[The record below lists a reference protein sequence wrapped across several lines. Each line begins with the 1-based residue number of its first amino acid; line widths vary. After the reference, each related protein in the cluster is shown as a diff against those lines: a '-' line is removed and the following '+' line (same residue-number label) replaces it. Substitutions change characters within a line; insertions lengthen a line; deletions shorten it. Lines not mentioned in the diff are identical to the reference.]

1 MLRRKHV
8 TEQGGLLRRDTI
20 TQAERRKQN
29 LGKRSKMDGAL
40 PAIEAVDGC
49 RSMAR
54 RDVARRSRQ
63 TSTCASTPTPRLET
77 SRKIHLRSR
86 LKNSIL
92 TAATPSSATVSDFSN
107 RGGLFLVG
115 RGARYAAPVN
125 FGAPDTIRT
134 CGLRLRRATLY
145 PAELRVHLLLTQCLR
160 GFFASVKR
168 RAAFSQVFEFKTS
181 FKLLF
186 CSNWVDTCLRRDW
199 TLITRLICISAQH
212 AALMISS
219 HSA

>member
-145 PAELRVHLLLTQCLR
+145 PAELRGASAAYAVLTRISCECEATSSAL
-160 GFFASVKR
+160 ASLCIPDLF
-168 RAAFSQVFEFKTS
+168 RAPFLHQLA
-181 FKLLF
+181 
-186 CSNWVDTCLRRDW
+186 
-199 TLITRLICISAQH
+199 
-212 AALMISS
+212 
-219 HSA
+219 